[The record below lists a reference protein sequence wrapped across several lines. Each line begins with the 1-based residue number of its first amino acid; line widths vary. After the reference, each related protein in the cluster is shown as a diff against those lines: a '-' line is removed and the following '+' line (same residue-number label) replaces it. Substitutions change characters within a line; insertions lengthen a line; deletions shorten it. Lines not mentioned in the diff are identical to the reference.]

1 MWDTV
6 DVDLLV
12 LQPAVFVLQV
22 TQVHLCNRGDES
34 TGSALHLFT
43 FRQNW
48 GTALKQGHSSTD
60 KIISADAR
68 FVYRTGKRL
77 FR

>member
-1 MWDTV
+1 MYDLHVAARGTVEMWDAV

-34 TGSALHLFT
+34 TGRALHLFT
-43 FRQNW
+43 FRQN
-48 GTALKQGHSSTD
+48 
-60 KIISADAR
+60 
-68 FVYRTGKRL
+68 
-77 FR
+77 

>member
-1 MWDTV
+1 MYDLHVAARGTVEMWDAV

-43 FRQNW
+43 FRQN
-48 GTALKQGHSSTD
+48 
-60 KIISADAR
+60 
-68 FVYRTGKRL
+68 
-77 FR
+77 